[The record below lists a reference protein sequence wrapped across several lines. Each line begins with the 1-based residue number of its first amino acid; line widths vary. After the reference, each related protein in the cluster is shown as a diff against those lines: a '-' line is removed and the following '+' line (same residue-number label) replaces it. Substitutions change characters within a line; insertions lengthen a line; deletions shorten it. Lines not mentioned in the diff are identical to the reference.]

1 MRTLGIPVHSR
12 LMGRVGIRTWRHRH
26 IFNINLNNLLWKNK
40 QNNQQQKNKAQSMIR
55 LDFLPPRR
63 VFSHLPFPSHTH
75 HLCHLNAAHLRVVD
89 QTPVRLTDL
98 RPATPLR
105 GAGYLHCSHLPSS
118 KQVSFS
124 EVFFFII
131 SNSFHLTSN
140 WALWQRGWSS
150 SICTCS
156 LANRGSAGRSL
167 H

>member
-75 HLCHLNAAHLRVVD
+75 HLCHLNAAHLRVEINRSETSYTTERCWISTL
-89 QTPVRLTDL
+89 QP
-98 RPATPLR
+98 PAFLKASFLLR
-105 GAGYLHCSHLPSS
+105 G
-118 KQVSFS
+118 V
-124 EVFFFII
+124 FFII